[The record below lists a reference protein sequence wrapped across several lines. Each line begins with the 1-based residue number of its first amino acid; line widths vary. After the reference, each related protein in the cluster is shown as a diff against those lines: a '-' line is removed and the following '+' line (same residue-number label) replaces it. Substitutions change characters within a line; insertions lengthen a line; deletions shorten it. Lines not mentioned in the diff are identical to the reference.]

1 MMLFVRVMI
10 IIVNVISTVFTVLFS
25 IFGIYDEILGSAS
38 AENLL
43 KTLHIPLNH
52 NQMLIFGVVCAAL
65 MLVTHIILRTKLSR

>member
-1 MMLFVRVMI
+1 MKKIII

-52 NQMLIFGVVCAAL
+52 NQMLFWGLFVLPLCLLLISF
-65 MLVTHIILRTKLSR
+65 